1 MPQEM
6 KLSDW
11 QLAQLFRFTFDQRAA
26 AALRAISLLRLPV
39 SFSARARPPIM
50 PP

>member
-1 MPQEM
+1 MPRAW
-6 KLSDW
+6 KDSDW

-26 AALRAISLLRLPV
+26 AAWRAISLRRLLL
-39 SFSARARPPIM
+39 SFAARAGPPAK